1 MTVARSAPSS
11 RSWHERDDAAERNFL
26 ICDHLWVNA
35 MPVEQLAMARR
46 LARERCALAEVP
58 SLRRVVRTREA
69 RYEQSMAFRLD
80 KNHSTPTRL
89 KVQGAVPYDVVLL
102 CARRVL

>member
-11 RSWHERDDAAERNFL
+11 RSWHERDDAAERNFF
-26 ICDHLWVNA
+26 IRDELWVHA
-35 MPVEQLAMARR
+35 MPDEQLAAARC
-46 LARERCALAEVP
+46 LSRERRALAEVP

-69 RYEQSMAFRLD
+69 RYEQSIAFQLD
-80 KNHSTPTRL
+80 KNYSTPTRL

-102 CARRVL
+102 CARHVL